1 MSELKIE
8 KLTLDQAQKAGF
20 RSTLE
25 LYVAKCLRQIK
36 KKFRYE
42 KVRIKY
48 YVIRKASYLPDFILD
63 NGIIIETKGWFRPSD
78 RAKHIRIKQQ
88 HPNLDIRFIFDNAEN
103 KISARSKTTY
113 AAWCEKHGF
122 KYATRVIPQKWLKE
136 KGTDNYPR
144 VIEADK
150 KGLEI

>member
-8 KLTLDQAQKAGF
+8 KLTFDQAQKAGF

-88 HPNLDIRFIFDNAEN
+88 HPNLDIRFIFDNADN
-103 KISARSKTTY
+103 KINPRSKTTY
-113 AAWCEKHGF
+113 AVWCEKNGF
-122 KYATRVIPQKWLKE
+122 KYATRVIPQKWLQE

-144 VIEADK
+144 VIETDK

>member
-8 KLTLDQAQKAGF
+8 KLTFDQAQKAGF

-88 HPNLDIRFIFDNAEN
+88 HPNLDIRFIFDNADN
-103 KISARSKTTY
+103 KINPRSKTTY
-113 AAWCEKHGF
+113 AVWCEKNGF

-144 VIEADK
+144 VIETDK